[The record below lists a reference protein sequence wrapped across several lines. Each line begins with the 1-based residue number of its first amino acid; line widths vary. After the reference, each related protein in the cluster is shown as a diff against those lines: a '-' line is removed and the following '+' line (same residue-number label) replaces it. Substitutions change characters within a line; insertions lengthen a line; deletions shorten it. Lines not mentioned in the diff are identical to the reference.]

1 MNVVGGRIAIDD
13 LDGLIGDHAQHVGM
27 VFAAAL
33 IELDGFFGNI
43 ESAVAEALFHIDEHV
58 AEVTAGGH
66 HVFRHVG
73 ALAGGVLAH
82 VDLGGL
88 GSFAFKFHG
97 AANAGGRGGIDWSG
111 GCCRGGWGGGGS
123 SGLLFF
129 FAASGEEDEAK
140 RSGQAP
146 NCYESFLFH
155 VLPYLSRNFDYSN

>member
-97 AANAGGRGGIDWSG
+97 AANAGGRGGIDWG
-111 GCCRGGWGGGGS
+111 GGRAPARGRGGGGGGGGLVFFFFLGRADGATERSATHTS
-123 SGLLFF
+123 SYLLFF
-129 FAASGEEDEAK
+129 LL
-140 RSGQAP
+140 P
-146 NCYESFLFH
+146 LFC
-155 VLPYLSRNFDYSN
+155 

>member
-1 MNVVGGRIAIDD
+1 MTLASTR
-13 LDGLIGDHAQHVGM
+13 HASRLESGVHGQHVGM

-97 AANAGGRGGIDWSG
+97 AANAGGRGGGDL
-111 GCCRGGWGGGGS
+111 GGGG
-123 SGLLFF
+123 GRRGAGGGGGRGGGLFF
-129 FAASGEEDEAK
+129 F
-140 RSGQAP
+140 
-146 NCYESFLFH
+146 F
-155 VLPYLSRNFDYSN
+155 SRGGGGG